1 MVTAATI
8 ADNFDSHCEE
18 RYACD
23 PKSPPCTDYKKPYVA
38 VQCGCHVPNP
48 GVYQMPVSLLLPKRA
63 EAANLLVPVC
73 ASASH
78 VAYATVRMEPQFM
91 MLGHAAGVVAALSAK
106 HEAAVQDVDLAEM
119 HALLVADGAHLNG
132 TETPKP
138 KKMGFRC
145 GADTCFPSPRHTYHN
160 SSCDGAHA
168 IPLCLHAYCVLRA
181 ACCAVLAACVCCEPT
196 SLRAVAASCVW
207 RRCLS
212 LCTSRCLMPACAMLL
227 FHRPLPRHHAQPV
240 AAAEGSLEGRARPPE
255 CDRDGPAGDGPE
267 EERADLG

>member
-1 MVTAATI
+1 MVTAAAI

-91 MLGHAAGVVAALSAK
+91 MLGHAAGVVAALSAR
-106 HEAAVQDVDLAEM
+106 HGAAVQDVSLAEM

-132 TETPKP
+132 TETPKT
-138 KKMGFRC
+138 MGFRC
-145 GADTCFPSPRHTYHN
+145 GADTCFPSPRHTFRN

-168 IPLCLHAYCVLRA
+168 VPLRSHRYCMLRA
-181 ACCAVLAACVCCEPT
+181 ALCLPRVSAP
-196 SLRAVAASCVW
+196 SLRAYGLWQRPAVCGVVSVYTRVAV
-207 RRCLS
+207 
-212 LCTSRCLMPACAMLL
+212 
-227 FHRPLPRHHAQPV
+227 
-240 AAAEGSLEGRARPPE
+240 
-255 CDRDGPAGDGPE
+255 
-267 EERADLG
+267 